1 MLKKCSGG
9 GYQPRRTGAV
19 NGDFEAGILVTVDNT
34 ILHRSDGNDLGDV
47 PVARSEG
54 GGGGADLSIR

>member
-34 ILHRSDGNDLGDV
+34 ILYRSDGNDLGDV
-47 PVARSEG
+47 PVAWGEG
-54 GGGGADLSIR
+54 GGGGVDLSIR